1 MFQFIRIFSVHLGLH
16 GSALFAFNLICC
28 KAEMKITSFLT
39 EYTEMVGNLQEA
51 FQMAVERY
59 LESDPSSDEEVAVEF
74 PTGASSESRT
84 ETQGHRH
91 KHHHRARRKKEKS
104 RQSSHINR

>member
-1 MFQFIRIFSVHLGLH
+1 MTLYSGAVT
-16 GSALFAFNLICC
+16 LFHC
-28 KAEMKITSFLT
+28 KVGMKITSCLT

-51 FQMAVERY
+51 FQMAVDRY

-74 PTGASSESRT
+74 PTRATSSESRT

-91 KHHHRARRKKEKS
+91 KHHRARRKREKS

>member
-1 MFQFIRIFSVHLGLH
+1 MP
-16 GSALFAFNLICC
+16 
-28 KAEMKITSFLT
+28 FLT

-74 PTGASSESRT
+74 PTGTTSSESRI
-84 ETQGHRH
+84 EAQGHRH

>member
-1 MFQFIRIFSVHLGLH
+1 M
-16 GSALFAFNLICC
+16 
-28 KAEMKITSFLT
+28 TSLT

-74 PTGASSESRT
+74 PTGATASESRI

>member
-1 MFQFIRIFSVHLGLH
+1 MH
-16 GSALFAFNLICC
+16 IC
-28 KAEMKITSFLT
+28 FLT

-59 LESDPSSDEEVAVEF
+59 LESDLSSDEVAVEV
-74 PTGASSESRT
+74 PIGATSSESRT

-91 KHHHRARRKKEKS
+91 KHHHHHRARRKKDKS
-104 RQSSHINR
+104 RQYSHINR

>member
-1 MFQFIRIFSVHLGLH
+1 MTFF
-16 GSALFAFNLICC
+16 
-28 KAEMKITSFLT
+28 T

-74 PTGASSESRT
+74 PTGAASSESRT

-104 RQSSHINR
+104 RQSSHISR

>member
-1 MFQFIRIFSVHLGLH
+1 
-16 GSALFAFNLICC
+16 
-28 KAEMKITSFLT
+28 MKIMSFLT

-91 KHHHRARRKKEKS
+91 KHHRARRKREKS